1 MFSFSRVAVA
11 RLMKT
16 KLAPVPEGSSAY
28 LAATVAKSMVGSKM
42 RPQKMADLAMFL
54 WCRRLEMTL
63 LSVLLFTI
71 GF

>member
-1 MFSFSRVAVA
+1 MFSFWRVAAA

-16 KLAPVPEGSSAY
+16 KLAPVPEGSSAR
-28 LAATVAKSMVGSKM
+28 LATTVAKSMVDSKM
-42 RPQKMADLAMFL
+42 HPQKMADLAMFL

>member
-1 MFSFSRVAVA
+1 MFSFLRVAAA

-28 LAATVAKSMVGSKM
+28 LGATVAKSMVDSKM

-54 WCRRLEMTL
+54 WCRRPEMTL